1 MKPKRSGML
10 GGEDHKKDKSKKP
23 KLSFNELLAKYL
35 KENEAECVNRSNDV
49 KTSRVPPKHNFR
61 N

>member
-1 MKPKRSGML
+1 ML
-10 GGEDHKKDKSKKP
+10 GVEDHKKDKSKKP